1 MPSTFQHQLL
11 RHIALSLQS
20 FPDRNIDTL
29 RHPQARQGPQEW
41 LLSKAASF
49 GWYRHPTSSR
59 ENIDRRLAELEP
71 HIDGLDW
78 LYQRLADNTSRQTLV
93 EVMAFRVM
101 GPRHARIQAVH
112 DRFWQAAQ
120 QIQDPAVVTPKTQ
133 SVPMLDGW
141 LDDYNLA
148 SHGWP
153 VKLRAHKL
161 NVLNTYY
168 LEQYRFQA
176 LGIDIQ
182 AQAGD
187 VIIDGGGCWGDT
199 ALYFAIK
206 TGAKGAVHTFEFSPA
221 NLQLMA
227 SNLEQNPDLARC
239 IQLQQ
244 AALWHES
251 DQELQFDEAGP
262 GTNLG
267 SGGMRAATLSIDD
280 WASRSNAAKVD
291 FIKLDIE
298 GAERQALQGARNVI
312 QTLKPTLA
320 VALYHSLDDF
330 TKLPQ
335 AIDAL
340 HPGYRFHLGH
350 YTIHSEETILFAKQ
364 A

>member
-41 LLSKAASF
+41 LLSKAAKR
-49 GWYRHPTSSR
+49 GWYRHQATSR
-59 ENIDRRLAELEP
+59 ENIDQRLAELEP
-71 HIDGLDW
+71 HLDGLEW
-78 LYQRLADNTSRQTLV
+78 LHHRLDDDASRRTLV
-93 EVMAFRVM
+93 EVIGFRVL

-112 DRFWQAAQ
+112 DRFWQAVEK
-120 QIQDPAVVTPKTQ
+120 IKDPAVVMPKTQ
-133 SVPMLDGW
+133 SVPMFDGW
-141 LDDYNLA
+141 LDDYDLA
-148 SHGWP
+148 PHGWP
-153 VKLRAHKL
+153 VKLRAQKL

-168 LEQYRFQA
+168 LEQYRFKA
-176 LGIDIQ
+176 PGIDIQ

-206 TGAKGAVHTFEFSPA
+206 TGVKGAVHTFEFSPA
-221 NLQLMA
+221 NLTLMA
-227 SNLEQNPDLARC
+227 ANLAQNPDLARC
-239 IQLQQ
+239 IHLQQ
-244 AALWHES
+244 AALWHKS

-262 GTNLG
+262 ATNLG
-267 SGGMRAATLSIDD
+267 SGGMSAATLSIDD
-280 WASRSNAAKVD
+280 WASRSKSGKVD

-298 GAERQALQGARNVI
+298 GAERRALQGAKNVI

-330 TKLPQ
+330 IRLPQ

-350 YTIHSEETILFAKQ
+350 YTIHSEETILFATNG
-364 A
+364 

>member
-1 MPSTFQHQLL
+1 MPSSFQHQLL
-11 RHIALSLQS
+11 RHIISSLQS
-20 FPDRNIDTL
+20 FPHHNIDRL
-29 RHPQARQGPQEW
+29 RYAQPKRRLQEW
-41 LLSKAASF
+41 LLSIASAF
-49 GWYRHPTSSR
+49 HWYRHPQLSR

-71 HIDGLDW
+71 HIGGLEW
-78 LYQRLADNTSRQTLV
+78 LYQRLADDTSRQTLV
-93 EVMAFRVM
+93 EVIAFRLL
-101 GPRHARIQAVH
+101 GPRHALIRAVH
-112 DRFWQAAQ
+112 DQFWQAAQ

-141 LDDYNLA
+141 IDDYNLA
-148 SHGWP
+148 PHGWP

-176 LGIDIQ
+176 PGIDIQ
-182 AQAGD
+182 AQTGD
-187 VIIDGGGCWGDT
+187 VVVDGGGCWGDT
-199 ALYFAIK
+199 ALYFALK

-221 NLQLMA
+221 NLKLMA
-227 SNLEQNPDLARC
+227 SNLVQNPDLAQR
-239 IQLQQ
+239 IHVQQ

-251 DQELQFDEAGP
+251 DQELRFDEAGP
-262 GTNLG
+262 GTSLG
-267 SGGMRAATLSIDD
+267 DGGMTAPTLAIDD
-280 WASRSNAAKVD
+280 WAKRSSVSKVD

-298 GAERQALQGARNVI
+298 GAELRALQGAENVI

-350 YTIHSEETILFAKQ
+350 YTIHSEETILFATDG
-364 A
+364 